1 MKNLYIYSLAL
12 VILVGCGG
20 GGGSSAPDQEMIIGE
35 LYTVDHGDKIVK
47 NSDTAII
54 YISHVDGQSESTV
67 ELQSGEA
74 TILH

>member
-1 MKNLYIYSLAL
+1 MRNLYIYSLAL
-12 VILVGCGG
+12 VTLIGCGG
-20 GGGSSAPDQEMIIGE
+20 GEGSSAPDEEMIIGE
-35 LYTVDHGDKIVK
+35 LYIVDHGDKIVK
-47 NSDTAII
+47 NSDAAIL